1 MRIVHLKHQWVL
13 EKFGKSQLLAALIFT
28 YFALMFGNCYGNT
41 RKFQEHEVQW
51 RKCYPEGE
59 INQAI
64 ARRNKL
70 MILFSFLSLSIMEA
84 AIYAS
89 IFRFIYKHHLSM
101 RLILKEDEVKRR
113 HQKNA
118 LDVFGHFAHFLV
130 EVTQVMLWMVAIST
144 YDGSLN
150 RYGLGV
156 YVFQSGIISFA
167 LISISPTLRHVCK
180 NLLLANWVTLIL
192 IALTSV
198 VLILYVSLMKAL
210 TKF

>member
-1 MRIVHLKHQWVL
+1 MRFIHLKYQWVL

-59 INQAI
+59 INPAI

-70 MILFSFLSLSIMEA
+70 MILFAFLSLSIFEA
-84 AIYAS
+84 AIYTS
-89 IFRFIYKHHLSM
+89 IFRFIYKHNLSM
-101 RLILKEDEVKRR
+101 HLILKEDEVKRR

-130 EVTQVMLWMVAIST
+130 EVT
-144 YDGSLN
+144 
-150 RYGLGV
+150 
-156 YVFQSGIISFA
+156 
-167 LISISPTLRHVCK
+167 HV
-180 NLLLANWVTLIL
+180 I
-192 IALTSV
+192 
-198 VLILYVSLMKAL
+198 
-210 TKF
+210 